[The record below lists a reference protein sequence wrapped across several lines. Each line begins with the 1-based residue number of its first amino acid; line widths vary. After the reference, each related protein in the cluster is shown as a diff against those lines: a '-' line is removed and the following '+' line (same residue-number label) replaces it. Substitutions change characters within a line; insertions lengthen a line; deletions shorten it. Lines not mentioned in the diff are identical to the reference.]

1 MNFNN
6 LEGVDYDSLVN
17 ENGGGR
23 VGPDKN
29 KEFIFLIII
38 ITISTMC
45 LGLII
50 YLFIDYIKQPKYDD
64 GSRDPINSFYGC
76 MCDAGSSGTRVSV
89 YRWPERKK
97 NTIPILTE
105 VGRKRK
111 EPGIH
116 QMDEAKIEETMNELI
131 NFCKNNISAL
141 TFNRKNLSEVN
152 FYLKSTAGMRSISKE
167 EQNKKL
173 DIIRNTI
180 KKSKLKF
187 LNDIWVKVIDG
198 SEEGLFGWID
208 VNYLNKILF
217 NNENAGKQV
226 EMPYGSI
233 DLGGYS
239 LEITFSTNE
248 TIKEHNINLNLSE
261 VNYSLYSYSY
271 QDYGQTRFYEI
282 LMEYIIKK
290 YSEQHENSNI
300 IENPCYLEGY
310 KETYKLKNIN
320 YTIEGKTDTSLC
332 QEYIKHTMNISSDK
346 PMNNIYQPK
355 IPENIKFY
363 GISGLYWIANF
374 FKITDNNFHS
384 ASELLKATEEW
395 CKKKWNDAIKEY
407 ENSKNHDK
415 RHLKKYCALGYYVY
429 YFLVDG
435 FKIDKNK
442 KILNF
447 PRKIGKDEVGWTL
460 GAMSYEIG
468 LLPL

>member
-17 ENGGGR
+17 ESGGR
-23 VGPDKN
+23 VRPDKN
-29 KEFIFLIII
+29 KEFIVLIFI
-38 ITISTMC
+38 ITISTIC
-45 LGLII
+45 LGLSI

-64 GSRDPINSFYGC
+64 GSGDPKNSFYGC

-89 YRWPERKK
+89 YRWPKGKK

-105 VGRKRK
+105 VERKRK

-116 QMDEAKIEETMNELI
+116 QLNESKIEETMNELI
-131 NFCKNNISAL
+131 DFCKNKISEL
-141 TFNRKNLSEVN
+141 SFNTKNLSEVS
-152 FYLKSTAGMRSISKE
+152 FYLKATAGMRSISKE

-180 KKSKLKF
+180 KKSKLQF
-187 LNDIWVKVIDG
+187 LNDSWVKVIDG

-217 NNENAGKQV
+217 NNEKAGKQI
-226 EMPYGSI
+226 EIPYGSI

-261 VNYSLYSYSY
+261 VNYNLYSYSY

-290 YSEQHENSNI
+290 HAEKHETSNN

-310 KETYKLKNIN
+310 KEKYKLKNIN
-320 YTIEGKTDTSLC
+320 YTIEGKTNIALC
-332 QEYIKHTMNISSDK
+332 QEYIKHIMNISSER

-374 FKITDNNFHS
+374 FKLADNKYHS
-384 ASELLKATEEW
+384 APEFLTATEEL
-395 CKKKWNDAIKEY
+395 CKRKWDEAINYYAISEKKDKERL
-407 ENSKNHDK
+407 K
-415 RHLKKYCALGYYVY
+415 RYCALGYYVY

>member
-17 ENGGGR
+17 ESGGR
-23 VGPDKN
+23 VRPDKN
-29 KEFIFLIII
+29 KEFIVLIII
-38 ITISTMC
+38 ITISTIC
-45 LGLII
+45 LGLSI
-50 YLFIDYIKQPKYDD
+50 YTFIDYSKQLKYDD
-64 GSRDPINSFYGC
+64 GSFDPKNSFYGC

-89 YRWPERKK
+89 YRWPKGKK

-105 VGRKRK
+105 VERKRK

-116 QMDEAKIEETMNELI
+116 QLNESKIEETMNELI
-131 NFCKNNISAL
+131 DFCKNKISEL
-141 TFNRKNLSEVN
+141 SFNTKNLSEVS
-152 FYLKSTAGMRSISKE
+152 FYLKATAGMRSISKE

-180 KKSKLKF
+180 KKSKLQF
-187 LNDIWVKVIDG
+187 LNDSWVKVIDG

-217 NNENAGKQV
+217 NNEKAGKQI
-226 EMPYGSI
+226 EIPYGSI

-261 VNYSLYSYSY
+261 VNYNLYSYSY

-290 YSEQHENSNI
+290 HAEKHETSNN

-310 KETYKLKNIN
+310 KEKYKLKNIN
-320 YTIEGKTDTSLC
+320 YTIEGKTNIALC
-332 QEYIKHTMNISSDK
+332 QEYIKHIMNISSER

-374 FKITDNNFHS
+374 FELADNKYHS
-384 ASELLKATEEW
+384 ASEFLTAAEEL
-395 CKKKWNDAIKEY
+395 CKKKWDEAINYYAISEKKDKERL
-407 ENSKNHDK
+407 K
-415 RHLKKYCALGYYVY
+415 RYCALGYYVY